1 MAGTDG
7 SGGGG
12 GGGGSTP
19 GHAPEVPI
27 ASCPRPPARLDRRK
41 AFLWEPPGHHVT
53 LPGGQSRLRA
63 ASAGFLAARRPRLL
77 LQPRPFPAAD
87 RRVRCASRAL
97 PCRRAL
103 PGDAGAERGLRDGW
117 ELMRRPS
124 RLARRPRSEQA
135 AAAGDAPERKR
146 EVSRTGLGSLK
157 ERHRGGAGQRR
168 VAIRDVEEH
177 GVVGPLPEGGRGRI

>member
-1 MAGTDG
+1 M
-7 SGGGG
+7 
-12 GGGGSTP
+12 
-19 GHAPEVPI
+19 
-27 ASCPRPPARLDRRK
+27 
-41 AFLWEPPGHHVT
+41 
-53 LPGGQSRLRA
+53 LPGDQSRLRA
-63 ASAGFLAARRPRLL
+63 ASASFLSTRRPRLL
-77 LQPRPFPAAD
+77 LQPRPFPAAGP
-87 RRVRCASRAL
+87 RVRGASRAL

-103 PGDAGAERGLRDGW
+103 PGDAGAERGLKDGCKQR
-117 ELMRRPS
+117 RRPS
-124 RLARRPRSEQA
+124 PLARRPRSLQA